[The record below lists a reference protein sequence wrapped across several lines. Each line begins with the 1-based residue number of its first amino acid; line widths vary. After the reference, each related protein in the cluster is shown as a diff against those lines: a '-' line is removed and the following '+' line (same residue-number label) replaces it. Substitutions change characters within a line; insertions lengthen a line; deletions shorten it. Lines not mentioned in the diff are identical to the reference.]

1 MSKLNTQA
9 LTTLVLVLL
18 CVTYS
23 KAQYFSKRL
32 NYNSENNFA
41 GRFIVVNNTIC
52 ISINML
58 DTHDAFLGRLTLNGD
73 TIPTKRYGVATG
85 TYFNN
90 APIVKMG
97 NKLYLSGAGGFYNTI
112 QSPFYKM
119 NIQGDTLHTAFI
131 GDTTYYALIQAI
143 VPSTT
148 HKDRML
154 FIGTTDSTCSIGH
167 QGIYKPMIR
176 VIDTNGVLLQTKLYT
191 NNCRYTSVSIADTT
205 ENKGYILSGS
215 ELQTFTALYF
225 IMKLDSN
232 LNLVWKKYYNVTGRN
247 VCGLVT
253 SKRGGYI
260 LGHTVTDSIVNFSTT
275 WERPSI
281 SKLNTNGTIKWHK
294 EYGVKEYELST
305 TTIKECANGDIL
317 MAGGKQVLTSAY
329 KGWIMRTDS
338 LGNLKWWR
346 WYHAITS
353 PVQDVTSDNYIYDI
367 QELSNGDIVGVGST
381 GGSNVVTPLQQTW
394 ILKTDRNGCL
404 GANNCPPS
412 IANGTN
418 GVEELSEASTTV
430 NVYPNPFNT
439 NLNVSY
445 AINEVNAGTVISIKL
460 IDLVTGGVLAQT
472 SSTKNVDVVQ
482 FNTDN
487 LASGV
492 YIVNISANNITVSN
506 TKVINIK

>member
-281 SKLNTNGTIKWHK
+281 SKLNTNGTVKWHK

-317 MAGGKQVLTSAY
+317 MAGGKQVVTSAY

-346 WYHAITS
+346 WYHAITT

-367 QELSNGDIVGVGST
+367 QELSTGDILAVGWSGSSST
-381 GGSNVVTPLQQTW
+381 SPLQQTW
-394 ILKTDRNGCL
+394 VLKTDQNGCL

-418 GVEELSEASTTV
+418 GVEELSEASTSV
-430 NVYPNPFNT
+430 NVYPNPT
-439 NLNVSY
+439 THILNVY
-445 AINEVNAGTVISIKL
+445 APQATQLVIYNLLGSIIQSIYTANETTTINTSNLPNGIYIIKTN
-460 IDLVTGGVLAQT
+460 TGQVGKFV
-472 SSTKNVDVVQ
+472 KE
-482 FNTDN
+482 
-487 LASGV
+487 
-492 YIVNISANNITVSN
+492 
-506 TKVINIK
+506 

>member
-1 MSKLNTQA
+1 MSRAITI
-9 LTTLVLVLL
+9 TLL
-18 CVTYS
+18 CIIIQEG
-23 KAQYFSKRL
+23 KAQTYFNKRL
-32 NYNSENNFA
+32 NYDNENNA
-41 GRFIVVNNTIC
+41 TIRFIVVNDTIC

-90 APIVKMG
+90 APILKMG

-119 NIQGDTLHTAFI
+119 NMQGDTLHTAFI
-131 GDTTYYALIQAI
+131 GDTAYYAIIQAI

-167 QGIYKPMIR
+167 QGIYKPMVR
-176 VIDTNGVLLQTKLYT
+176 VVDTNGVLLQTKLYT
-191 NNCRYTSVSIADTT
+191 NNCRYTNVSTADTT

-225 IMKLDSN
+225 VMKLDSN

-247 VCGLVT
+247 VCGLVA
-253 SKRGGYI
+253 SKHGGYI

-281 SKLNTNGTIKWHK
+281 SKLNTNGTVKWHK
-294 EYGVKEYELST
+294 EYGVKEYGLAT
-305 TTIKECANGDIL
+305 LTLKECANGDII
-317 MAGGKQVLTSAY
+317 MAGIKQVVTSAY

-346 WYHAITS
+346 WYHAITT

-367 QELSNGDIVGVGST
+367 QELTNGDIVGVGST

-394 ILKTDRNGCL
+394 VLKTDQNGCL

-418 GVEELSEASTTV
+418 GVEELSEASTNSV
-430 NVYPNPFNT
+430 NVYPNPT
-439 NLNVSY
+439 THTLNVY
-445 AINEVNAGTVISIKL
+445 APNATQLVIYNLLGTIVQTTYTTTETTTINTANLTNGIYIIKTN
-460 IDLVTGGVLAQT
+460 TGQVA
-472 SSTKNVDVVQ
+472 KFV
-482 FNTDN
+482 
-487 LASGV
+487 
-492 YIVNISANNITVSN
+492 
-506 TKVINIK
+506 KE